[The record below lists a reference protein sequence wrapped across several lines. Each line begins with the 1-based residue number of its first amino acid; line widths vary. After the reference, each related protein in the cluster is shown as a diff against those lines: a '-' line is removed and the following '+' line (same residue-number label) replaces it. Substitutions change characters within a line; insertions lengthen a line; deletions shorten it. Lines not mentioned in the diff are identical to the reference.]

1 MAPSKS
7 PRNRPLAILYVRV
20 STAGQVEHGVSL
32 DAQKAALTAEA
43 ERRGWDFEL
52 VADEGVSAKTL
63 NRQGLQA
70 ALAKLD
76 AGQADHLMAVRL
88 DRISRSVADF
98 AATLDRSAKKGW
110 GLVLLSPDL
119 DTTSAAGRFTAHVLA
134 SASEYERALIS
145 VRTRDALA
153 QKRIELAAQGK
164 QLGRPRTMPDSVV
177 QRITSERAAGRSLR
191 VIAEGLNHDG
201 VPTAQGGKAWYGS
214 SVKAV
219 LDVAGR

>member
-1 MAPSKS
+1 MS
-7 PRNRPLAILYVRV
+7 PRKATRSRPLALLYVRV

-32 DAQKAALTAEA
+32 EAQKAALVAEA
-43 ERRGWDFEL
+43 ERRGWDHEV
-52 VADEGVSAKTL
+52 VADEGLSAKNM
-63 NRQGLQA
+63 NRPGLQT

-98 AATLDRSAKKGW
+98 ATTLDRSAKKGW

-153 QKRIELAAQGK
+153 QKKLELAVEGR
-164 QLGRPRTMPDSVV
+164 QLGRPKTMPDAVV
-177 QRITSERAAGRSLR
+177 DRILRERAAGRSLR
-191 VIAEGLNHDG
+191 AIAEGLNQDK
-201 VPTAQGGKAWYGS
+201 VATAQGGKQWHAS
-214 SVKAV
+214 TVKAASTH
-219 LDVAGR
+219 LS